1 VFDNCVC
8 EMGLKHFASFF
19 LLGFFFFFLVCLC
32 LGSNCSLTQ
41 PHKKKMK
48 IHSGAVLVEL
58 NGKNIQLLFL
68 CDL

>member
-1 VFDNCVC
+1 
-8 EMGLKHFASFF
+8 MGLKHFSYFF
-19 LLGFFFFFLVCLC
+19 LLGFFFFFFLVCVCVC
-32 LGSNCSLTQ
+32 LGSNWSLTQ

-58 NGKNIQLLFL
+58 NGKNLQLLFL